1 MTVGNSGRCLDLD
14 PENKKLFVNRC
25 DENNENMKWE
35 WGFANASSLRNF
47 DNIGSKL

>member
-1 MTVGNSGRCLDLD
+1 MTVGNNERCLDLD
-14 PENKKLFVNRC
+14 IATKKLLVNQC

-35 WGFANASSLRNF
+35 WGFVNETSLRNF